1 MAGGLIHCFL
11 YYGAIR
17 YVTSKHKPFGANL
30 AQLGCY
36 LLASLG
42 IDIGEGDT
50 SALFS
55 HAQRRCCSNTSPC
68 SSDESNSS
76 VKSSHASVSFLFSY
90 KICVH
95 EHKGFDKP
103 PIETVYHIE
112 QVLFSQPVSPCSF
125 QAGYPLRA
133 DQRAMASTGGQ
144 NHAITW
150 GEINISGDFG
160 IVRENEANGATHA
173 VEHLFVTMAM
183 HGIGIARA
191 IRPGVRREAFL
202 LHTLA

>member
-17 YVTSKHKPFGANL
+17 YITSKHKPFGANL
-30 AQLGCY
+30 IQLGCY

-42 IDIGEGDT
+42 INIGEGDT

-55 HAQRRCCSNTSPC
+55 HAQRRCCSNTSPG

-90 KICVH
+90 KISVH
-95 EHKGFDKP
+95 KLKGFDKP
-103 PIETVYHIE
+103 SIETVYHKE
-112 QVLFSQPVSPCSF
+112 QVLFSQPVSTCSF

-133 DQRAMASTGGQ
+133 DKCAMASTGGQ
-144 NHAITW
+144 NHAITRS
-150 GEINISGDFG
+150 EINISGAFR
-160 IVRENEANGATHA
+160 ILRANEANGATHA
-173 VEHLFVTMAM
+173 VEHLFVTVAVY
-183 HGIGIARA
+183 GIGIAGA

>member
-17 YVTSKHKPFGANL
+17 YITSKHKSCGANL

-55 HAQRRCCSNTSPC
+55 HAQRRCCSNTSPG

-95 EHKGFDKP
+95 KHKGFNKP

-112 QVLFSQPVSPCSF
+112 QVLFSQCQRVASRQVTPCGPTSALWRVR
-125 QAGYPLRA
+125 AGK
-133 DQRAMASTGGQ
+133 
-144 NHAITW
+144 
-150 GEINISGDFG
+150 
-160 IVRENEANGATHA
+160 
-173 VEHLFVTMAM
+173 
-183 HGIGIARA
+183 
-191 IRPGVRREAFL
+191 
-202 LHTLA
+202 

>member
-55 HAQRRCCSNTSPC
+55 HAQRCCCSNTSTGSC
-68 SSDESNSS
+68 DEGNTSF
-76 VKSSHASVSFLFSY
+76 KSSHAARSPFLLQHLCGS
-90 KICVH
+90 I
-95 EHKGFDKP
+95 KP
-103 PIETVYHIE
+103 SPVYHN
-112 QVLFSQPVSPCSF
+112 P
-125 QAGYPLRA
+125 
-133 DQRAMASTGGQ
+133 
-144 NHAITW
+144 
-150 GEINISGDFG
+150 GE
-160 IVRENEANGATHA
+160 
-173 VEHLFVTMAM
+173 
-183 HGIGIARA
+183 
-191 IRPGVRREAFL
+191 P
-202 LHTLA
+202 

>member
-55 HAQRRCCSNTSPC
+55 HAQRRCCSNTSPG

-90 KICVH
+90 KISVH
-95 EHKGFDKP
+95 KLKGFDKP
-103 PIETVYHIE
+103 SIETVYHKE
-112 QVLFSQPVSPCSF
+112 QVLFSQPVSTCSF
-125 QAGYPLRA
+125 QTGYALRA
-133 DQRAMASTGGQ
+133 DQCAMASTGGQ
-144 NHAITW
+144 NHAITRSAS
-150 GEINISGDFG
+150 NISGGFG
-160 IVRENEANGATHA
+160 RLGQSESNGTTEVVEA
-173 VEHLFVTMAM
+173 LFGT
-183 HGIGIARA
+183 G
-191 IRPGVRREAFL
+191 GVYGKGTAE
-202 LHTLA
+202 

>member
-17 YVTSKHKPFGANL
+17 YITSKHKPFGANL

-55 HAQRRCCSNTSPC
+55 HAQRRCCSNTSPG
-68 SSDESNSS
+68 SGDESNSS

-90 KICVH
+90 KISVH
-95 EHKGFDKP
+95 KHKGFDKP
-103 PIETVYHIE
+103 PIETVYHKE
-112 QVLFSQPVSPCSF
+112 QVLSASQCQRVASRQVTPCGPTSALWRVRAGKIMQSPGARSIF
-125 QAGYPLRA
+125 LVL
-133 DQRAMASTGGQ
+133 
-144 NHAITW
+144 
-150 GEINISGDFG
+150 SG
-160 IVRENEANGATHA
+160 
-173 VEHLFVTMAM
+173 
-183 HGIGIARA
+183 
-191 IRPGVRREAFL
+191 
-202 LHTLA
+202 